1 MRNTLV
7 VAKWEYL
14 ERIKSKMFLISLL
27 AFPIIIMAFAFLPSL
42 LASRTEDTQ
51 KKVGLIDPYGV
62 LAQELSTR
70 LESRYEL
77 PDGSPNYLVRLI
89 EEPTA
94 DIETLRMIG
103 NTLVFSEEIIGYIY
117 IPPDIY
123 ESNQA
128 EYYSTNVGN
137 VRDHTRFSQTIQEIV
152 TGIRLKERGLESS
165 VVDDVLKNIGL
176 RTIRISPSGEERES
190 DFLEIF
196 WSAYIFIVVMMMM
209 IATSGQILIR
219 SVVEEK
225 TNRIIEILAS
235 SCSPTDL
242 MAGKILGLSA
252 LTLTQIGFY
261 VVLALGAVSYF
272 DYDGVSFQSLG
283 LLVPYFI
290 FGYLFYAA
298 IFVVVGSPLSSEQE
312 AQQLT
317 GWLVLL
323 LMLPF
328 VFAISAVMDPNAPI
342 VRILSFIPFLTPSFM
357 ALRIPIM
364 MPPAWEIGVTLGI
377 LILSTIFMM
386 WLAGKIFRIAIL
398 SYGKRPSVREILMWV
413 RTS

>member
-1 MRNTLV
+1 MKNTFI

-14 ERIKSKMFLISLL
+14 ERVKSKMFLVSLL
-27 AFPIIIMAFAFLPSL
+27 IFPIVILAFAFLPSL
-42 LASRTEDTQ
+42 LASRSEDTR
-51 KKVGLIDPYGV
+51 KTVGVIDPAGI
-62 LAQELSTR
+62 LAQELVER
-70 LESRYEL
+70 LEGNYSL
-77 PDGSPNYLVRLI
+77 PDGSPNYRVRII
-89 EEPTA
+89 EEPMA
-94 DIETLRMIG
+94 DTETLRMIG
-103 NTLVFSEEIIGYIY
+103 NTLVFSEEIAGYIF

-123 ESNQA
+123 YTNQA

-137 VRDHTRFSQTIQEIV
+137 VRDHSRFSQSIQSII
-152 TGIRLKERGLESS
+152 TGVRLKERGLEPT
-165 VVDDVLKNIGL
+165 VVDDVLKSIGL
-176 RTIRISPSGEERES
+176 RTVRISPSGEERES
-190 DFLEIF
+190 DFMEIF
-196 WSAYIFIVVMMMM
+196 WSAYIFIIVMMMM

-235 SCSPTDL
+235 SCSPIDL
-242 MAGKILGLSA
+242 MRGKILGLSA

-261 VVLALGAVSYF
+261 AILGFGAISYLN
-272 DYDGVSFQSLG
+272 YDGLSFGSVGILF
-283 LLVPYFI
+283 PFFI

-312 AQQLT
+312 AQQIT

-328 VFAISAVMDPNAPI
+328 VFAISAIMDPNASI

-364 MPPAWEIGVTLGI
+364 MPPAWEIILTLGI
-377 LILSTIFMM
+377 LIFSTICMM
-386 WLAGKIFRIAIL
+386 WLAGRIFRVAIL
-398 SYGKRPSVREILMWV
+398 SYGKRPTMRELLGWI
-413 RTS
+413 RTP